1 MTAAA
6 TSGARSSSGYRY
18 FVVGLLVVVYTL
30 NFLDRQLLS
39 ILTEPIRK
47 DLHLTDT
54 QMGMLGGIFFAAF
67 YTLFG
72 IPVGWLADRTKRIW
86 IMSGACA
93 LWSLFTMGCG
103 AATNFATLALMRMG
117 VGIGEAGGSP
127 PSYSLISD
135 YFPPKERGTGL
146 AIYSLGVPLGSMLGA
161 AVGGGIAAHYGWR
174 MAFYTIGAPGVVM
187 AIVMFLFIREPK
199 RGGLDVITEGQ
210 TEHAPPPPLFSA
222 LGSFFANRTL
232 LITAIAAGLSA
243 FVGYAGLN
251 WNAPFLMRVKGM
263 SLAEVAAYYS
273 LVLGITGV
281 IGTFLAGWLADKLS
295 QMDRRWYAWIPAIAF
310 TITIPFWVGIL
321 WAPTWQLTL
330 LFIAGPALLNN
341 MYLAPALAVVQNAVP
356 PARRTISGA
365 TLLFVLNLVGL
376 GGGPVFVGRI
386 SDMAKPTWG
395 DHSLAIGFAALIPVV
410 VITILVH
417 LAAASSIG
425 RDKRLAAVEA

>member
-6 TSGARSSSGYRY
+6 MPGSAPASRYRY
-18 FVVGLLVVVYTL
+18 VVVWLLVIVYTL
-30 NFLDRQLLS
+30 NFLDRQLVS
-39 ILTEPIRK
+39 VLTEPIRK
-47 DLHLTDT
+47 ELKLSDT
-54 QMGMLGGIFFAAF
+54 EMGMLGGLYFAAF
-67 YTLFG
+67 YTFFG

-93 LWSLFTMGCG
+93 LWSAFTMGCG
-103 AATNFATLALMRMG
+103 MASNFVTLAVMRMG

-161 AVGGGIAAHYGWR
+161 ALGGGIAAHYGWR
-174 MAFYTIGAPGVVM
+174 MAFIAVGAPGVVM
-187 AIVMFLFIREPK
+187 ALVMLLVIREPK
-199 RGGLDVITEGQ
+199 RGGLDAFAEGA
-210 TEHAPPPPLFSA
+210 EVHAPPPPLLSA
-222 LGSFFANRTL
+222 VASFFSNRTL
-232 LITAIAAGLSA
+232 LLTAIASGLSA

-251 WNAPFLMRVKGM
+251 WNVPFLMRVKGM
-263 SLAEVAAYYS
+263 SLGDVAKYYS

-281 IGTFLAGWLADKLS
+281 IGTFAAGWIADKLGHL
-295 QMDRRWYAWIPAIAF
+295 DRRWYAWIPALAF
-310 TITIPFWVGIL
+310 TLTIPFWLGML

-386 SDMAKPTWG
+386 SDMAKPRWG
-395 DHSLAIGFAALIPVV
+395 DHSIAIGLAALIPVV
-410 VITILVH
+410 AVTVLAH
-417 LAAASSIG
+417 LAASYSIA
-425 RDKRLAAVEA
+425 RDKRLAIVEA